1 MHKESL
7 MTTPAVSVTVFNPP
21 EEKRSKKAGGSLM
34 VPREQYAVG
43 RLVDA
48 LGRGIGK
55 AGKKVLDAL
64 DNKERFRDSGDLE
77 LREESFQEYVDEIND
92 LVNKTDDVD
101 DLNEIHE
108 TLRADYFENYRHLY
122 EDDVNNKLMSMSE
135 AESKI
140 DDIIDRDIPDFTDNI
155 MERKY
160 FRSFEDDDD
169 LFNRVGRAKGS
180 LMVPREGYVLGG
192 GVVKFLKRNLQEML
206 KDPDLIPSKKKQ
218 KEQENQ
224 LIETE
229 MSYPDE
235 AMEDTYHIE
244 TIEPFLS
251 ERSPELERVLNR
263 VKKRIYT
270 EVDSTRVADRLYSGV
285 LLDLENKYSTVTK
298 EVRSIDAEERLAQS
312 EMDSELTADLEKELA
327 ELDRIKMLKP
337 EYREEKL
344 KELDSR
350 KEKEKEKYFRS
361 FEDDDDP
368 SNRVGRAEG
377 TLLVPL
383 EGGQIYA
390 PNRKG
395 NQKSYDEKAFTE
407 QKARHTEAERKLAGN
422 LTDAETKKYAEKV
435 SKKQKEKE
443 NFERMQRA
451 AQESQNL
458 AEGGMPEEQD
468 MPVDTYPNIPPEEM
482 AAAEASQLPDNEMED
497 QYIDFILDE
506 SLNPE
511 EQTYLMNSL
520 EADPQLSVI
529 FDKLIGTASEFSGA
543 GEVEGPGTGV
553 SDSIPARLSDGEF
566 VMTKKATDAIGA
578 DNLQT
583 MMDDAERAY
592 DGGYMMQMAFGGV
605 VEDDELEDSKDYLSK
620 TDEEIKKVMIGAN
633 KMPSVR

>member
-1 MHKESL
+1 

-21 EEKRSKKAGGSLM
+21 EEKRSKKAGGGKNISASDHINAAFTLYEEGKYNDKEVIQVASLNLAKAKTQEELEDLKYKIKSKYAQTNENFPLETKF
-34 VPREQYAVG
+34 VPAKLKTVIDNYKLNDSGFE
-43 RLVDA
+43 
-48 LGRGIGK
+48 LGKKLGMYPEEKKTKK
-55 AGKKVLDAL
+55 AG
-64 DNKERFRDSGDLE
+64 
-77 LREESFQEYVDEIND
+77 
-92 LVNKTDDVD
+92 
-101 DLNEIHE
+101 
-108 TLRADYFENYRHLY
+108 
-122 EDDVNNKLMSMSE
+122 
-135 AESKI
+135 
-140 DDIIDRDIPDFTDNI
+140 
-155 MERKY
+155 
-160 FRSFEDDDD
+160 
-169 LFNRVGRAKGS
+169 GS

-312 EMDSELTADLEKELA
+312 EMDPELTADLQKELA

-368 SNRVGRAEG
+368 FNRVGRAEG
-377 TLLVPL
+377 SIMVPP
-383 EGGQIYA
+383 EGGQIFVPDRKGSQTSYNKGDDERSQITA
-390 PNRKG
+390 LEDNRKLEG
-395 NQKSYDEKAFTE
+395 K
-407 QKARHTEAERKLAGN
+407 N
-422 LTDAETKKYAEKV
+422 LTTGETKQYSKKS
-435 SKKQKEKE
+435 SKKQTEPTEKQIRGQIKQYE
-443 NFERMQRA
+443 EGLNQSDNFFLPVRKGE
-451 AQESQNL
+451 